1 MNPEKLKNPMRQI
14 RIEKVVI
21 NIGVG
26 EGGER
31 LRKAM
36 TLLERLTGHKPAFT
50 KAKVTNRDFGIRKGL
65 PIGCKVTLRGEDAEK
80 FLKRAFDV
88 LEHKIPRSYFDK
100 YGNFSFGIP
109 DYTLFKDMKY
119 DPDIGIFGMDICVSF
134 ERPGYRIKR
143 RKRCKTKVP
152 ERHRTTVEEVIQF
165 LKEKF
170 NVEVIE

>member
-1 MNPEKLKNPMRQI
+1 MNPDKLNNPMRQI
-14 RIEKVVI
+14 RIEKVVV

-36 TLLERLTGHKPAFT
+36 TLLERLTGKKPTFT
-50 KAKVTNRDFGIRKGL
+50 KAKVTNREFGIRKGL
-65 PIGCKVTLRGEDAEK
+65 PIGCKVTLRGKDAEE
-80 FLKRAFDV
+80 FLKRAFSV
-88 LEHKIPRSYFDK
+88 LEHKIPLSYFDR

-109 DYTLFKDMKY
+109 DYTLFKDIKY

-152 ERHRTTVEEVIQF
+152 ERHRVTRDEVIQF

-170 NVEVIE
+170 NVEVI